1 MRVRNGS
8 RFIARGSVLLMKQG
22 IYLSG

>member
-1 MRVRNGS
+1 MLVRNGS